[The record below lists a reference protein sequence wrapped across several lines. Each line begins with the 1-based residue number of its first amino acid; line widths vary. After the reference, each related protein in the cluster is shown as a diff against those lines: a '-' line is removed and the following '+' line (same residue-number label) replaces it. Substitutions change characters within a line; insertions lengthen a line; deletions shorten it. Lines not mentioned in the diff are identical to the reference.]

1 MTTVSY
7 PSETFPGFPQVTM
20 DCPEGWSPHSVPPAQ
35 LAITQERP
43 AGEFRPN
50 VIVVMQRLRPEQ
62 SFEDVVRQAVDKL
75 EATPGYEEVGRTETT
90 LAGFPAARVEGA
102 WTTEQTGT
110 IAQALRIAVVEH
122 DGVRD
127 VVEITGTCA
136 GQQAT
141 EVWPTIRAIQD
152 SFDLVSR

>member
-1 MTTVSY
+1 MSTVSY
-7 PSETFPGFPQVTM
+7 PSEDFPAFPHVAM
-20 DCPEGWSPHSVPPAQ
+20 DCPEGWSAQAVPPAQ
-35 LAITQERP
+35 MAITQERP

-50 VIVVMQRLRPEQ
+50 VIVVMQRLQPQ
-62 SFEDVVRQAVDKL
+62 QTFEEVVQQAVDKL
-75 EATPGYEEVGRTETT
+75 AASPGYEEVGRARTT
-90 LAGFPAARVEGA
+90 LAGLPAARVEGA

-152 SFDLVSR
+152 SFALVGR